1 MKKIITLIILG
12 SFLYSCNSG
21 NDADSI
27 KAKIKS
33 YQGEIETLNEKI
45 AELQQQLPENG
56 ENKVVSN
63 KTKVR
68 VVEIAEQAFS
78 KYFLATGE
86 VEAINEAFISPEV
99 NGQITSVHVIEGQK
113 VSKGQLLAKLNTS
126 LIEKSI
132 DELNTQLQLAETFY
146 DKQTELW
153 NKGIGSE
160 RQYLET
166 KTNYE
171 ALQNKLA
178 TLKEQYD
185 MSIITAPMNG
195 YVEKIFLKQG
205 ELAVPGMQFMQIVD
219 LDKLRVTSKI
229 SEAYLPILSKGEK
242 VEITFPTFPDLV
254 LNKTV
259 TRVGNVISQQNRTFL
274 VEIDIDNKDGRL
286 KPNLLANIKI
296 NDYNTDAAIVVPS
309 MIIREDM
316 KGSYLYVTI
325 HDGENLI
332 SRKKYIQPGRVY
344 QDKTE
349 VTSGLSLGDT
359 IIVDGYSTVSDGMYI
374 EISK

>member
-1 MKKIITLIILG
+1 MKKIITLIILS
-12 SFLYSCNSG
+12 SFLFACNSG

-45 AELQQQLPENG
+45 AELQKQLPANG
-56 ENKVVSN
+56 ENAAASN

-68 VVEIAEQAFS
+68 VVEIVEQPFS

-86 VEAINEAFISPEV
+86 VEAINEAYISPEV
-99 NGQITSVHVIEGQK
+99 NGQITNILVIEGQK

-126 LIEKSI
+126 VIEKSI
-132 DELNTQLQLAETFY
+132 DEVKTQLQLAETFY
-146 DKQTELW
+146 NKQSELW

-171 ALQNKLA
+171 ALQNKLE
-178 TLKEQYD
+178 TLQVQFNLSMIK
-185 MSIITAPMNG
+185 SPMDG

-205 ELAVPGMQFMQIVD
+205 ELAVPGAQLMQIVD

-259 TRVGNVISQQNRTFL
+259 TRVGNVINQQNRTFL

-296 NDYNTDAAIVVPS
+296 NDYNTDAALVVPS

-316 KGSYLYVTI
+316 KGSYLYVTVNN
-325 HDGENLI
+325 GGNMI

-349 VTSGLSLGDT
+349 VVSGLSVGDS
-359 IIVDGYSTVSDGMYI
+359 IIIDGYSTVSDGTYI
-374 EISK
+374 EIAD